1 MKRILLVR
9 HGESE
14 WNAVRRLQGQAD
26 IELSARGEQ
35 QARALAPMVASF
47 NPDMVL
53 TSDLKRAAD
62 TAALL
67 GHADAIREP
76 LLREQNVGVWTGV
89 AIAQLMSETPD
100 AYVGWRAGTFAPE
113 NGEIWDQFR
122 TRIGQAIEQALNADA
137 ETVLMVC
144 HGGVIRAALD
154 SALGLAPKRIIPVG
168 PASLTIL
175 AFPKGEARL
184 EVFNATTFAPVL
196 DAPD

>member
-26 IELSARGEQ
+26 IDLSERGMK
-35 QARALAPMVASF
+35 QALALAPLVASYE
-47 NPDMVL
+47 PELVV
-53 TSDLKRAAD
+53 TSDLKRASH
-62 TAALL
+62 TTKLL
-67 GHADAIREP
+67 GYADAKPEP
-76 LLREQNVGVWTGV
+76 LLREQSVGVWTG
-89 AIAQLMSETPD
+89 AEISTLMADEPD
-100 AYVGWRAGTFAPE
+100 AYAGWRAGQSAPAE
-113 NGEIWDQFR
+113 GEVWADFR
-122 TRIGQAIEQALNADA
+122 NRIHKVIISALDRSAD
-137 ETVLMVC
+137 TILFVC

-154 SALGLAPKRIIPVG
+154 AALDLAPKRIIPVG

-184 EVFNATTFAPVL
+184 EAFNVTGSAPVL